1 VSLIFGFARI
11 NEINMLELYLNSKP
25 KRGNSSSIEL
35 TWVLNNSKR
44 TTQTLQAAG
53 PSRLGGNVRRQ
64 ILVHEIINIKPQLGM
79 TSTL

>member
-35 TWVLNNSKR
+35 TRVLNNSKR
-44 TTQTLQAAG
+44 TTQTSHAAG
-53 PSRLGGNVRRQ
+53 PSRLCGNAMR
-64 ILVHEIINIKPQLGM
+64 
-79 TSTL
+79 

>member
-35 TWVLNNSKR
+35 TRVLNNSKR
-44 TTQTLQAAG
+44 TTQTSQTAG
-53 PSRLGGNVRRQ
+53 SSRLGGNARRQ

-79 TSTL
+79 TSTP

>member
-35 TWVLNNSKR
+35 TRVLNNSKR
-44 TTQTLQAAG
+44 TTQTSQTAG
-53 PSRLGGNVRRQ
+53 SSRLCGNARRQ

-79 TSTL
+79 TSTP

>member
-1 VSLIFGFARI
+1 LIFGFARI

-44 TTQTLQAAG
+44 TTQTSQAAG
-53 PSRLGGNVRRQ
+53 PSRLGGNASRQ
-64 ILVHEIINIKPQLGM
+64 ILVQEIINIKPQLGM